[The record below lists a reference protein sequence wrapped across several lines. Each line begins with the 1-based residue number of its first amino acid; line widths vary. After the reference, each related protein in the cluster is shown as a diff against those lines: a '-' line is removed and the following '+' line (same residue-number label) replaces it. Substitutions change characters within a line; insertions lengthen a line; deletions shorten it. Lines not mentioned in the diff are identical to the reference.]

1 VAGVEAKPEVIV
13 MPRPLWKGAI
23 SFGMVSIPI
32 KLYTATEEKDV
43 RFNMLHKKDMSRVKQ
58 KLFCQ
63 EEDVEIDRSSEVVKG
78 YEVTPGN
85 YVVMEDEDFEKVN
98 VPSTHTIDIKSFV
111 NLEDI
116 DPILYQKTYY
126 LEPEEVGQKPYAL
139 LMAALRETNRV
150 AIAKVTLRQKEQLCS
165 LRLYGDTIAL
175 ETMFYADEVRSTSEL
190 AVPGED
196 VKVTERDLAMA
207 RSLVEMLSDEFDY
220 EQYKD
225 EYREALLEIIT
236 KKAEGQVIEAPAP
249 AAAKITDLTEALR
262 ASVEEIRKRKAA
274 SSEPEEA
281 PARRTRAKSA

>member
-1 VAGVEAKPEVIV
+1 VEAKPEVIV

-126 LEPEEVGQKPYAL
+126 LEPEEVGQKPFAL
-139 LMAALRETNRV
+139 LMAALKETNRV

-165 LRLYGDTIAL
+165 LRLYGNTIAL
-175 ETMFYADEVRSTSEL
+175 ETMFYADEVRKTDEL
-190 AVPGED
+190 SVPGED
-196 VKVTERDLAMA
+196 VKVTDRDLTMA
-207 RSLVEMLSDEFDY
+207 RSLVEMLSEDEFDY
-220 EQYKD
+220 ADFKD
-225 EYREALLEIIT
+225 EYREGLLEIIS
-236 KKAEGQVIEAPAP
+236 KKAEGQVIEAPERAP
-249 AAAKITDLTEALR
+249 AKITDLTEALR
-262 ASVEEIRKRKAA
+262 ASVEEIRKRKK
-274 SSEPEEA
+274 EDTEEA

>member
-1 VAGVEAKPEVIV
+1 

-43 RFNMLHKKDMSRVKQ
+43 RFNMLHKADMSRVKQ
-58 KLFCQ
+58 KLFCA
-63 EEDVEIDRSSEVVKG
+63 EEDVEIDRSAEVIKG
-78 YEVTPGN
+78 YEITPGN

-98 VPSTHTIDIKSFV
+98 VASTHTIDIKSFV
-111 NLEDI
+111 SLADI

-126 LEPEEVGQKPYAL
+126 LEPEEIGQKPFAL

-165 LRLYGDTIAL
+165 LRLYGNTIAL
-175 ETMFYADEVRSTSEL
+175 ETMFYADEVRSTSEIS
-190 AVPGED
+190 VPGED
-196 VKVTERDLAMA
+196 VLVTERDLAMA
-207 RSLVEMLSDEFDY
+207 RSLVEMLSDELDF
-220 EQYKD
+220 EQFKD
-225 EYREALLEIIT
+225 EYREALLEIIS
-236 KKAEGQVIEAPAP
+236 KKAEGQVIEAPVP

-274 SSEPEEA
+274 DAEET
-281 PARRTRAKSA
+281 PARRSRAKSA